1 LSIENRTAGV
11 TKTTTPLPTARS
23 AATVLVV
30 SAAAF
35 LASLDLFIVNI
46 AFPDIRHA
54 FGTAG
59 LGAMSWI
66 LNAYTLVF
74 AAFMNPAGR
83 LGDRYGH
90 RRIFLGGLTVFTVG
104 SAACGLSGSFITLIA
119 FRAVQALG
127 AAMLMPSSLA
137 LLLAAVPASRRA
149 AAVSTWSAVG
159 AMAAALG
166 PPVGGLLVQLSWRW
180 IFFVNVPV
188 GLLAVIAGSLVLSK
202 ATGTGTGVPD
212 LFGALSLVV
221 GVGALVWTLIELP
234 VAGHSAAALGVA
246 AIGATCAMALA
257 GWRSLRHPSPAVDLD
272 AVRVMP
278 MWSSCLALVVF
289 SAAHGAMLLGGVLL
303 LTTVWGMPPAM
314 AGLCLS
320 PGPVVV
326 VIVSLTLTGRLIG
339 KAGIGVVAAVGA
351 ALYTFG
357 IGIWLCTVGPEPHY
371 FTDYLPAQL
380 FTGAGV
386 GLVMPSLSAVTG
398 VALPAYRW
406 GAGSAVTNTAR
417 QMGMVLGT
425 TALTMIY
432 QPGVDLAAVRHGWF
446 FVGAAAGAAALI
458 AAMLAVAWKPA
469 AVGPTAELERPD
481 KSGLPGSDVST
492 CGCPRGPGPLLDR
505 DGPGDDEQQVG

>member
-1 LSIENRTAGV
+1 MP
-11 TKTTTPLPTARS
+11 TTQVPAARPTA
-23 AATVLVV
+23 TMLVV

-46 AFPDIRHA
+46 AFPDIRQA

-59 LGAMSWI
+59 IGAMSWI

-90 RRIFLGGLTVFTVG
+90 RRIFLGGVIVFTVG
-104 SAACGLSGSFITLIA
+104 SAASGLSGSFTTLVLS
-119 FRAVQALG
+119 RGVQALG

-166 PPVGGLLVQLSWRW
+166 PPVGGVLVQLSWRW

-188 GLLAVIAGSLVLSK
+188 GLVAVVAGSMVLPK
-202 ATGTGTGVPD
+202 AAGAGTGVPD
-212 LFGALSLVV
+212 LFGALSLVA
-221 GVGALVWTLIELP
+221 GVGALVWALIELP
-234 VAGHSAAALGVA
+234 VVGHNPTAIAVA
-246 AIGATCAMALA
+246 AVGAGCAMALTV
-257 GWRSLRHPSPAVDLD
+257 WRSLRHPSPAVDLA
-272 AVRVMP
+272 AVRILP
-278 MWSSCLALVVF
+278 MWSSCLALLAF
-289 SAAHGAMLLGGVLL
+289 SAAHGAMLLSGVML
-303 LTTVWGMPPAM
+303 LTTAWGMPAAI
-314 AGLCLS
+314 AGLCLA
-320 PGPVVV
+320 PGPIVVA
-326 VIVSLTLTGRLIG
+326 IVSLTMAGRLIG

-351 ALYTFG
+351 ASYSVG
-357 IGIWLCTVGPEPHY
+357 IGIWLCTIGPVPHY

-380 FTGAGV
+380 FTGIGV

-398 VALPAYRW
+398 VALPAHRW

-432 QPGVDLAAVRHGWF
+432 QSGVDLAAVRRGWV
-446 FVGAAAGAAALI
+446 FVASAAGASALI
-458 AAMLAVAWKPA
+458 SAVLAIRWRPAAADGSAQPA
-469 AVGPTAELERPD
+469 AVAPGTQVCCSTATARATMN
-481 KSGLPGSDVST
+481 SRSD
-492 CGCPRGPGPLLDR
+492 RRLR
-505 DGPGDDEQQVG
+505 